1 MRHLAVRLR
10 LLIKP
15 RCHNHR
21 QDGDDDEA
29 NWLPTVVGN
38 SRGAPVAKAEGPSL
52 VSVDSGDRL
61 SHAADEA
68 TVQLPEICWDE
79 NLLGWKFV
87 CQQ

>member
-1 MRHLAVRLR
+1 M
-10 LLIKP
+10 
-15 RCHNHR
+15 
-21 QDGDDDEA
+21 G
-29 NWLPTVVGN
+29 
-38 SRGAPVAKAEGPSL
+38 KAERPSL